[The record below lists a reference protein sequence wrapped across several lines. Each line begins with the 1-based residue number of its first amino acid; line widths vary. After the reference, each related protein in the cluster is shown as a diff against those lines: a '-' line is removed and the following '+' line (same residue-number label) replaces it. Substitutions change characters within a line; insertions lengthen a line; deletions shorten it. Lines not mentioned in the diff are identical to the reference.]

1 MHFLQIINAVVST
14 MRECWHGNPNAR
26 LPTLRVK
33 KTLAKL
39 MDQCTNAEMKQQCE
53 SESDQLTKTK
63 TEQL

>member
-1 MHFLQIINAVVST
+1 MNAVVVT

-26 LPTLRVK
+26 LPALRVK

-39 MDQCTNAEMKQQCE
+39 MDQCAIADEMGQRRQFE
-53 SESDQLTKTK
+53 PEQRGTTTI

>member
-1 MHFLQIINAVVST
+1 MNAVVVT

-26 LPTLRVK
+26 LPALRVK

-39 MDQCTNAEMKQQCE
+39 MNQCTTADETEQKLQFE
-53 SESDQLTKTK
+53 PEHRGTT